1 MEVSSSY
8 VLRGIRAYKNEYYFP
23 PQANWPKHQ
32 FKKRCYEEW
41 AIEEA
46 ERRIIEGRSWY
57 PVSVVEDFYQEAC
70 ECLQRTNNNA
80 NEELFMIVVET
91 LGQLVD
97 YLHCMCK

>member
-1 MEVSSSY
+1 MEVTSSY

-41 AIEEA
+41 AIEEV
-46 ERRIIEGRSWY
+46 ERSILEHPTWDPVII
-57 PVSVVEDFYQEAC
+57 VEEFYKEAAGY
-70 ECLQRTNNNA
+70 LKKTNNNA
-80 NEELFMIVVET
+80 NEELFTIVVET